1 MASPSLDQAWP
12 PEAHWHFYATAQP
25 EERPVCSFLGPC
37 DAGGRV
43 VDQCTDSRVAVAL
56 GRFPTLA
63 GTTVT
68 ILRTCAGV
76 AFGMGSSS
84 GQKDSPSASI
94 CVADRNLSLQAVSPA
109 DHPEL
114 PVLGEMCF
122 RMKKILSFYPWS

>member
-1 MASPSLDQAWP
+1 MLGEGLWTSTQTAVWQWPLGGPHLSWYNCHYPENLVYASA
-12 PEAHWHFYATAQP
+12 
-25 EERPVCSFLGPC
+25 
-37 DAGGRV
+37 
-43 VDQCTDSRVAVAL
+43 
-56 GRFPTLA
+56 
-63 GTTVT
+63 
-68 ILRTCAGV
+68 CAGV

-122 RMKKILSFYPWS
+122 LMKKILNFYPWS